1 MRYLTGSGCQAADPA
16 TKAKRLVSSLAS
28 ASSLGY
34 LMPMNGWSCS
44 TKINAPRPPQTF
56 FLKLQSLGC
65 RAGFISILGF
75 LAFVGAGCQTKV
87 SSTTFSG
94 QAEVPRHVILAS
106 GDVVKLTFSAA
117 PELNQSQKV
126 RADGKLSL
134 PLVGEV
140 DAAGKTI
147 GQLQGEL
154 IQLYKSQLNNPEM
167 TVSLEASVTTV
178 VVSGAVQ
185 RPGKIAFERPTTV
198 FQAIMEAGGP
208 NQFGTL
214 KHVRLVRT
222 VNGVQK
228 SQVMNVNDTL
238 VGLGTK
244 PFYVRDGDVI
254 YVPQT
259 AF

>member
-1 MRYLTGSGCQAADPA
+1 
-16 TKAKRLVSSLAS
+16 
-28 ASSLGY
+28 
-34 LMPMNGWSCS
+34 MNGWISS
-44 TKINAPRPPQTF
+44 TRINAPRRPRTF
-56 FLKLQSLGC
+56 FLKLQSLSQM
-65 RAGFISILGF
+65 AGFISILAF
-75 LAFVGAGCQTKV
+75 LFAGAGCQTEN
-87 SSTTFSG
+87 STTFSG
-94 QAEVPRHVILAS
+94 QADVPRHVILAS

-140 DAAGKTI
+140 DAAGKTV

-154 IQLYKSQLNNPEM
+154 IQLYKSQLKTPEV

-178 VVSGAVQ
+178 VISGAVSK
-185 RPGKIAFERPTTV
+185 PGKIAFERPTTV

-208 NQFGTL
+208 SEFGTL

-228 SQVMNVNDTL
+228 SQVMNVHDTL
-238 VGLGTK
+238 IGQGTK

-259 AF
+259 TF

>member
-1 MRYLTGSGCQAADPA
+1 MAA
-16 TKAKRLVSSLAS
+16 
-28 ASSLGY
+28 
-34 LMPMNGWSCS
+34 
-44 TKINAPRPPQTF
+44 
-56 FLKLQSLGC
+56 
-65 RAGFISILGF
+65 FISVLTF
-75 LAFVGAGCQTKV
+75 LTFAGVGCQTD
-87 SSTTFSG
+87 SNTTTFSG
-94 QAEVPRHVILAS
+94 QADVPRHVILAS

-134 PLVGEV
+134 PLVGE
-140 DAAGKTI
+140 AAGKTV

-154 IQLYKSQLNNPEM
+154 IQLYKSQLKTPEV
-167 TVSLEASVTTV
+167 TVSLETSVTTV
-178 VVSGAVQ
+178 VISGAVHK
-185 RPGKIAFERPTTV
+185 PGKIVFERPTTV

-208 NQFGTL
+208 SEFGTL

-238 VGLGTK
+238 VRQGTK

-254 YVPQT
+254 YISQT